1 MAQGQQMCS
10 EELPS
15 WQLPH
20 PRWSP
25 SGTELQGTKVRGGCG
40 GPWGTRGPWDRP
52 HRGQGCRPGSLGTC
66 HPSCTPRLARS
77 QGTLRPGYFH
87 ISPGAGVNIVSAPV
101 FQVKKQTLTWSVA
114 AVMPVCA
121 GSPVC
126 PSASL
131 IKTLVTALRA
141 CLVTLTVSFAM

>member
-20 PRWSP
+20 PHWSP
-25 SGTELQGTKVRGGCG
+25 SGSELQGRRSVGVVGDLGGHG
-40 GPWGTRGPWDRP
+40 AMGQAPQRAGMQALQPRDLP
-52 HRGQGCRPGSLGTC
+52 HLL
-66 HPSCTPRLARS
+66 HPEARRVS
-77 QGTLRPGYFH
+77 GHSPAWLFSYQ
-87 ISPGAGVNIVSAPV
+87 PGAGVNIVSAPI
-101 FQVKKQTLTWSVA
+101 FQVKKQTLTRRVA
-114 AVMPVCA
+114 VVMPVCA

-126 PSASL
+126 PPASL